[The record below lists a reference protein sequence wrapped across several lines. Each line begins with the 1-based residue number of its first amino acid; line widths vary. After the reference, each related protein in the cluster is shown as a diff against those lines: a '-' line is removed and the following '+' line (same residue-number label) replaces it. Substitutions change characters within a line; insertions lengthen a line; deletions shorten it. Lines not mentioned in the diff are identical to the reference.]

1 MNGKHSAVI
10 EQCLELV
17 SAESDSP
24 FSQVSHAAP
33 CGLQRLAECPD
44 LPVEFRSRLREVV
57 AAGFTLR
64 SQLPMFNNQ
73 LISEWLGQC
82 WWFMHQSQLAQ
93 TTTWSGIV
101 GSRLNRT
108 DEDFCGWPSWIEEA
122 VRALARDHR
131 TLLLV
136 DGTTTTAIVGPLA
149 RQAKL
154 NCLSIQLPPEKKR
167 TPGVGQWLIEILD
180 KLTIANNPQSTLW
193 LSGPAKA
200 AVAPLEQLPLRD
212 RAVFA
217 LAHRLVALSIRPQ
230 GIVAELL
237 GHRLR
242 DERFPIGTVSIR
254 LPSGQPIT
262 NREWLDQQAVGWYLP
277 TRQCSSTRRSPNN
290 SVAADCSA
298 NTRSVAVSQWTAHA
312 SLWHESSGY
321 LLHCVRGDDGQAF
334 RNGQV
339 EAVLDAVAQGELK
352 LYSPYEVLLKVL
364 ASRRV
369 RASGKL
375 LRTGTSAVSF
385 TAVPLL
391 QLMKRRRYQAHLGR
405 WDWEPYGLMMR
416 RDVLEQLGARPVIYG
431 DEALFEHLDADDRHF
446 FQPARRRS
454 ARSENEH
461 WQAEE
466 EWRLLDDVRL
476 GELPP
481 GSLVLFVET
490 AVQAQ
495 ALAAHGPWPVI
506 YLQADRTQRSPTAAK
521 RRRHSSARTNKS

>member
-10 EQCLELV
+10 EQCLALV
-17 SAESDSP
+17 STASDS
-24 FSQVSHAAP
+24 P
-33 CGLQRLAECPD
+33 CGLQALADCPD
-44 LPVEFRSRLREVV
+44 LPGELRSRLRETVT
-57 AAGFTLR
+57 AGFTLR
-64 SQLPMFNNQ
+64 SQLPMFNNHV
-73 LISEWLGQC
+73 ISEWLGQR

-93 TTTWSGIV
+93 PTTWSGIV

-122 VRALARDHR
+122 VRSLARDYR

-136 DGTTTTAIVGPLA
+136 AGTTTTSIVEPLA

-154 NCLSIQLPPEKKR
+154 NCLSIQLPPDKKR
-167 TPGVGQWLIEILD
+167 TASVGQWLIEIID
-180 KLTIANNPQSTLW
+180 KLTIANNPHSTLW
-193 LSGPAKA
+193 LSGA
-200 AVAPLEQLPLRD
+200 AQAAAEPLEQLPLRD
-212 RAVFA
+212 RAIFT

-237 GHRLR
+237 GRRLR
-242 DERFPIGTVSIR
+242 DERFPVGTVSIR
-254 LPSGQPIT
+254 LPSGQPIA

-277 TRQCSSTRRSPNN
+277 TRLYSSSSGSKHRV
-290 SVAADCSA
+290 VAAGCSA
-298 NTRSVAVSQWTAHA
+298 TDSSVAVSQWTAHA
-312 SLWHESSGY
+312 SLWRDSSDY
-321 LLHCVRGDDGQAF
+321 LLHCVRGDDAQAF

-352 LYSPYEVLLKVL
+352 PYSPYEVLMKVL
-364 ASRRV
+364 ASQRL

-391 QLMKRRRYQAHLGR
+391 ELMNRRRYQAHLGR

-416 RDVLEQLGARPVIYG
+416 RDVLERLGARPVIYG
-431 DEALFEHLDADDRHF
+431 DEDLFEHLDAGDRHF

-454 ARSENEH
+454 ARSESEH

-476 GELPP
+476 SELPH

-490 AVQAQ
+490 AAQAQ

-521 RRRHSSARTNKS
+521 RRRHSSARTNKN